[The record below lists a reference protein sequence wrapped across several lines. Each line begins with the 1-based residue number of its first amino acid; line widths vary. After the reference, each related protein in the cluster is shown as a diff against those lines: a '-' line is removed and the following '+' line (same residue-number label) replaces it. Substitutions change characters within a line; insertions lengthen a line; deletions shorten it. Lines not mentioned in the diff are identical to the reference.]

1 MELVACVNLA
11 CVGTAT
17 PQAGRQAGMMKLD
30 AIATVVHEGD
40 CTDRLISKCR
50 NCDVYG

>member
-17 PQAGRQAGMMKLD
+17 QQAGMMKLD